1 MLAFALGLGLV
12 GATVMV
18 VVTIPATRQGRG
30 PWTWWAKRRAE
41 RARRLAERP
50 VATAEERFARGITL
64 RRLLAPLLQR
74 LPRRRRRRD
83 PRFLSTEVV
92 RRPRG
97 LARLRTLIRRAE
109 GAGLAVASRP
119 APPAPGA
126 STVDIATVPTVLTV
140 PTEPV
145 ARPRR
150 GEKVDERAYVAQVEA
165 RYVAQIEE
173 QADLV
178 NEIVVMTKKRI
189 PMPEVIEADPIDADI
204 VNPRILSRA
213 R

>member
-18 VVTIPATRQGRG
+18 VVTIPATREGRG

-41 RARRLAERP
+41 RARRLAARP
-50 VATAEERFARGITL
+50 VATAEERFASGITL

-74 LPRRRRRRD
+74 LPRRRRRRA
-83 PRFLSTEVV
+83 PQFLPTEMVA
-92 RRPRG
+92 RPRG
-97 LARLRTLIRRAE
+97 IARLRTWVRRAQGS
-109 GAGLAVASRP
+109 GAAVTSRP
-119 APPAPGA
+119 AVTAGLPV
-126 STVDIATVPTVLTV
+126 VDIATV

-150 GEKVDERAYVAQVEA
+150 GEKVDERAHVAQVEA

-173 QADLV
+173 QADVV
-178 NEIVVMTKKRI
+178 NDIVVMIKKQI